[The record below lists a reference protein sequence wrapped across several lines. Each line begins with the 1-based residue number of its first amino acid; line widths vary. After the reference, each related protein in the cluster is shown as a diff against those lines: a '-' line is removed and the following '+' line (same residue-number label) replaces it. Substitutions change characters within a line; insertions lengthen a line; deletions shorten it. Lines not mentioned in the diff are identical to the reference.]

1 MTENQISYQQ
11 IPIQPLDCLV
21 QGYHLIKDQYW
32 LILGITFVG
41 LLIGGVFPLVLLG
54 PCYSGIYLCL
64 FKKSK
69 NQAIQFDNLF
79 KGFDYF
85 VESLIATLVQAGFVI
100 LVLIPLILLLVI
112 LVIALGTS
120 AFDMQSGQLSPD
132 LAPMQWLPLLAIIIV
147 GTVIFLAL
155 HALMVFSY
163 PLIVE
168 YNLKGWSAV
177 KTSFKA
183 AWPNIG
189 GLIGL
194 ALLSGLLS
202 LLGLCLCYVGAVLV
216 APITFAAWVIAFN
229 KIFSRTPQLSQ

>member
-1 MTENQISYQQ
+1 MTEAQISFQK
-11 IPIQPLDCLV
+11 IPIQPFDCLV
-21 QGYHLIKDQYW
+21 QGYQLVKDQYW

-54 PCYSGIYLCL
+54 PCYCGIYLCL

-85 VESLIATLVQAGFVI
+85 ANSLIATLVQAGFAI
-100 LVLIPLILLLVI
+100 LVLIPLIILVVI

-120 AFDMQSGQLSPD
+120 AFDVQSGQLSPD
-132 LAPMQWLPLLAIIIV
+132 LVLMQWLPLAVLILVAV
-147 GTVIFLAL
+147 VILLTL
-155 HALMVFSY
+155 HVLMIFSY

-168 YNLKGWSAV
+168 CNLKGWDAV
-177 KTSFKA
+177 KISFRA

-189 GLIGL
+189 GMIGL

-202 LLGLCLCYVGAVLV
+202 LVGVCLCYVGAILV
-216 APITFAAWVIAFN
+216 APITFAAWVVAFN
-229 KIFSRTPQLSQ
+229 KIFMRSPQLSQ